1 MRRAGPYR
9 GSVAFVAIVLC
20 AACGASKGTQR
31 IFDGRTVS
39 GPYIEPEA
47 YAAYT
52 EGAYRE
58 ARGEW
63 DAAERAY
70 RRALSSDP
78 SSAGIRLRLAAIAC
92 RSDLKRG
99 LDLLEELGNETD
111 DPQVWLE
118 RARCHARHG
127 DQLSAR
133 REGERAVQL
142 APRDA
147 GANLLVSASY
157 LAASEPD
164 RARQWLFAWL
174 LLEPELGSFDA
185 ELLRLTD
192 ALGDDVLGALAR
204 QALRRNPAA
213 LDRGV
218 PLPSP
223 AESRARAMARGTD
236 RVPAEAISALQAG
249 DLSAA
254 RDVAAQ
260 RKAPLLD
267 VARWALQAGQPRLAV
282 DQARALLD
290 ANPNDSDALVMA
302 LVAAHASG
310 DEALF
315 ERLLRR
321 AQASTLEP
329 SAVPLLE
336 ELLRVRVGTEAA
348 SSFRTALSQHGLRG
362 PD

>member
-1 MRRAGPYR
+1 VRRAGAYR
-9 GSVAFVAIVLC
+9 GLVALAAAVLC
-20 AACGASKGTQR
+20 AACGASNGTQR
-31 IFDGRTVS
+31 IFDGRLVS

-47 YAAYT
+47 YAAYI

-70 RRALSSDP
+70 RRALSSAP
-78 SSAGIRLRLAAIAC
+78 SSAGIRLRLGAIAC

-99 LDLLEELGNETD
+99 LDILEGLGDESD

-133 REGERAVQL
+133 REAEHAVQID
-142 APRDA
+142 PRDA

-157 LAASEPD
+157 LAASEPA
-164 RARQWLFAWL
+164 RARQWLLAWL
-174 LLEPELGSFDA
+174 LLEPELGSFGT
-185 ELLRLTD
+185 ELLTQTD
-192 ALGDDVLGALAR
+192 ALGDEVLGALAR
-204 QALRRNPAA
+204 RALRRSPIASDGGA
-213 LDRGV
+213 

-223 AESRARAMARGTD
+223 PQSGTGATAPGSD
-236 RVPAEAISALQAG
+236 RVPAEAISALRAG

-260 RKAPLLD
+260 RNASSLD
-267 VARWALQAGQPRLAV
+267 VARWALQAGQPGLAE
-282 DQARALLD
+282 DQAQTLLEAD
-290 ANPNDSDALVMA
+290 PNDSDALVMA
-302 LVAAHASG
+302 LVAAHTSG

-315 ERLLRR
+315 RQLLRR
-321 AQASTLEP
+321 ARASTLAP
-329 SAVPLLE
+329 AAVPLLA
-336 ELLRVRVGTEAA
+336 ELLRVRIGTEAA
-348 SSFRTALSQHGLRG
+348 SSFRAALSQRGLRG